1 MFRNI
6 CSLLD
11 FYCKGALHMK
21 KILIVISAFL
31 VFSSSFFGKNI
42 MSAMAEEPDRAPQ
55 QKYYTSIRIED
66 GETLWSIADRYGKE
80 AGIDTA
86 CYMEELKRMNG
97 LSGDEILY
105 AGRHLTVCYYSNEVK

>member
-1 MFRNI
+1 
-6 CSLLD
+6 
-11 FYCKGALHMK
+11 MK

-66 GETLWSIADRYGKE
+66 GETLWSIAARRKRSRDRHRLLYGRIK
-80 AGIDTA
+80 
-86 CYMEELKRMNG
+86 K
-97 LSGDEILY
+97 
-105 AGRHLTVCYYSNEVK
+105 NERIERR

>member
-55 QKYYTSIRIED
+55 HTSIRIED

-105 AGRHLTVCYYSNEVK
+105 AGRHLTVCYYSDEVK

>member
-55 QKYYTSIRIED
+55 QKYYTSIRI
-66 GETLWSIADRYGKE
+66 
-80 AGIDTA
+80 
-86 CYMEELKRMNG
+86 
-97 LSGDEILY
+97 
-105 AGRHLTVCYYSNEVK
+105 

>member
-55 QKYYTSIRIED
+55 QKYYTASVSR
-66 GETLWSIADRYGKE
+66 
-80 AGIDTA
+80 TA
-86 CYMEELKRMNG
+86 RLCGVSQTGTEKKQG
-97 LSGDEILY
+97 
-105 AGRHLTVCYYSNEVK
+105 